1 MFLLYCKVHHE
12 TLVPSYLRL
21 RATVSEDSRGQS
33 STNVRGSHS
42 LYFQS
47 PRSALST
54 TWSSLAKIHS
64 SGCYGAV
71 GGRDFSELSATILT
85 AVNHCQI
92 SVTCP
97 AVLKRR
103 LGSVTHGHHSSPGRG
118 FSRSRAEL
126 QEGGVGRVS
135 PAVHM
140 SSAVTKQWGRK
151 RVSRRHAWRQAI
163 SPDGAS

>member
-1 MFLLYCKVHHE
+1 MITHPQEGANKDWQPAVH
-12 TLVPSYLRL
+12 L
-21 RATVSEDSRGQS
+21 
-33 STNVRGSHS
+33 
-42 LYFQS
+42 QS

-64 SGCYGAV
+64 SGCCGVGVV

-92 SVTCP
+92 SVTRP
-97 AVLKRR
+97 AVLRRR
-103 LGSVTHGHHSSPGRG
+103 LGSVTHGHHSSRGTG

-126 QEGGVGRVS
+126 QEGGVGRLS
-135 PAVHM
+135 PVVHM
-140 SSAVTKQWGRK
+140 SSAVTKRWGRK
-151 RVSRRHAWRQAI
+151 GVSRRHALGQAT